1 VGHDAAGL
9 TVGLFSRR
17 HLIERTGDRFV
28 VRLDDTEREVLADVC
43 TQLADT
49 LEGDE
54 GLEDVPALRRL
65 FPTAHPG
72 DPELDAEYREL
83 AHDDLLTSRVA
94 NLRAVAD
101 GVRATDLDAD
111 GLERW
116 MLAVN
121 SVRLVF
127 GTALDVGEEPI
138 GPLDPD
144 DPDTPSL
151 VVYHFLGQVLDDAVT
166 ALSR

>member
-1 VGHDAAGL
+1 VGF
-9 TVGLFSRR
+9 FSRR
-17 HLIERTGDRFV
+17 HLIERAGDGRFV
-28 VRLDDTEREVLADVC
+28 LHLDDTEREVLADVC
-43 TQLADT
+43 AQLADA
-49 LEGDE
+49 
-54 GLEDVPALRRL
+54 LEDDGGMADAPALRRL
-65 FPTAHPG
+65 FPTAHPD

-83 AHDDLLTSRVA
+83 AHDDLLRSRVE
-94 NLRAVAD
+94 NLRVVAD
-101 GVRATDLDAD
+101 GSRAVELDDD

-166 ALSR
+166 ALSD

>member
-1 VGHDAAGL
+1 
-9 TVGLFSRR
+9 VGLFSRR
-17 HLIERTGDRFV
+17 HLVERSGDRFV

-43 TQLADT
+43 TQLADA
-49 LEGDE
+49 LEDDE
-54 GLEDVPALRRL
+54 RIEDVPAFRRL
-65 FPTAHPG
+65 FPTAHP
-72 DPELDAEYREL
+72 DDAELDAEYREL
-83 AHDDLLTSRVA
+83 AHDDLVASRVTS
-94 NLRAVAD
+94 LRAVAE
-101 GVRATDLDAD
+101 GAQAVDLDAD

-127 GTALDVGEEPI
+127 GTALDVGEEPL

-144 DPDTPSL
+144 DPDTASL
-151 VVYHFLGQVLDDAVT
+151 VVYHFLGQVVDDAVT